1 MRYVV
6 ISLVALLTLGGGG
19 FAWWYFANGNKPSVA
34 YKTETVARGEVTA
47 VVAATGTVEPE
58 DVIDVGAQ
66 VGGMVKE
73 FGTGAD
79 GKPIDY
85 DSPVEPGTL
94 LLQIDDSLYRAKK
107 AQSEA
112 AVQAAK
118 SQVAQATAK
127 LAQAKAGVE
136 QAKANTQRAEADV
149 VQATA
154 RADQAGK
161 DLRRLRS
168 IGSAATQQEID
179 TAVGT
184 NDANIAALAVAKAT
198 VAQSKAA
205 ELNAVAAVADAE
217 AAVSS
222 AKAAVSTAEA
232 ALKQDE
238 LNLGYCTIT
247 SEVRGTIIDR
257 RVTLGQTVQSSFN
270 TPSLF
275 LIAKDLK
282 RMKVWASVNEADMGQ
297 VREGQTVRFT
307 VDAYPGRTFK
317 GVATRKRLNATNT
330 QNVVVYTI
338 EVTTEN
344 PDGVLLPYMTAN
356 LTFEVDKRKDAVVV
370 PNAALRY
377 KPNAGEKPP
386 QLEKGFNGVVWVT
399 EGDGI
404 RAVPVKTG
412 LTDGT
417 RSEVLAGDLPVG
429 TTVVVGDAGTGK
441 AADNSGT
448 VNPFANRSGG
458 GGGGS
463 GGRR

>member
-19 FAWWYFANGNKPSVA
+19 LAWWYFANGNKPSVS
-34 YKTETVARGEVTA
+34 YKTETIARGEVTA

-85 DSPVEPGTL
+85 DSPVEPGTV

-118 SQVAQATAK
+118 SQVSQATAK
-127 LAQAKAGVE
+127 LSQANAGVE
-136 QAKANTQRAEADV
+136 QAKANTQRGEADV
-149 VQATA
+149 AQATA

-198 VAQSKAA
+198 LAQSKAA

-317 GVATRKRLNATNT
+317 GIATRKRLNATNT

-370 PNAALRY
+370 PNTALRF
-377 KPNAGEKPP
+377 KPNTGEKPP

-429 TTVVVGDAGTGK
+429 ATVVVGDSGTGK
-441 AADNSGT
+441 ATDNSGT

-458 GGGGS
+458 GGG
-463 GGRR
+463 RR